1 MPISKKNRPKFCV
14 LCAKKYAS
22 LKKYATAVVTY
33 ISYGWGQPS
42 LSVFIGS
49 ESDHCLAAGSMSQ
62 SCLVD
67 MTDVTLAEKDPHS
80 KVIDVCVP
88 MCQS

>member
-1 MPISKKNRPKFCV
+1 M
-14 LCAKKYAS
+14 
-22 LKKYATAVVTY
+22 TY
-33 ISYGWGQPS
+33 ISIGWGQPS

-49 ESDHCLAAGSMSQ
+49 ESDHCLAAGSLSQ

-80 KVIDVCVP
+80 KVIDVYQCANVKVGD
-88 MCQS
+88 MESIGDS